1 MEFLVTKMEEK
12 RERKALLFFNEAI
25 EYFDK
30 FANQDILINEPVR
43 ENSFNTNF
51 LRNTMLNELNNLK
64 EIIATNPDL
73 KIEALSDEDKEKFHK
88 FISYY
93 KKCPI
98 CGYPNHYFNLKQIF
112 FDESKK
118 TLIKELIR
126 LMNIKNK
133 KFRKYNLNLG
143 VPCCNCFKGL
153 TRE

>member
-1 MEFLVTKMEEK
+1 MEEK
-12 RERKALLFFNEAI
+12 REKKALLFFNEAI
-25 EYFDK
+25 EYFDN
-30 FANQDILINEPVR
+30 FTNQNILINEAVR
-43 ENSFNTNF
+43 GSRFNTNF

-64 EIIATNPDL
+64 DIIATNPDL

-88 FISYY
+88 FINHY

-98 CGYPNHYFNLKQIF
+98 CGYPNHYFNLKQLF

-126 LMNIKNK
+126 LMNIRNK
-133 KFRKYNLNLG
+133 KFSKYNLNLG